1 MERKKFNIIANF
13 DETDSITSEDILV
26 VEGDYKSIEF
36 DFQLS
41 KTDYDS
47 AMFYMV
53 KPDGTHFSSLITNNK
68 VEIDDSS
75 VFNQSGIYLLG
86 IALYG
91 TDSRLTNSQK
101 GKLEVVNGQ
110 LPPDDEVTAEANY
123 PILDQLILQ
132 VTNLLYDNAIY
143 GVRRALSNN
152 SNSAWERIY
161 ASQTLVANATHDGTA
176 VVNDFDKIYPWR
188 DIKSYNYDTTNH
200 EITAWYGDA
209 NFKFDGSNGEVLT
222 RIPAFY
228 WKRYRDATYEYILI
242 TASARED
249 FNYSPAFSV
258 GRYLT
263 SYDGSKAHSYAGC
276 DPEINRSIVSF
287 RTISKALG
295 SDFGQLDYR
304 YFILQLLYLVEYA
317 DYNSQTKLGGGISGM
332 RVSND
337 DKALVAE
344 TGANRIIIAT
354 NGSGAGNFVVGQTIS
369 IGTSG
374 TGNFAV
380 ARARKVT
387 SIEDY
392 SSGGVTGKA
401 INFDGD
407 PVNIAVNNVVWSSGQ
422 LAGGCDTLGMK
433 SGCLANDNK
442 HAIIYRGIENIF
454 GNVFQWVDGINIK
467 DYQAYVCYDPA
478 EYVSDKF
485 TSPYQKL
492 GYIDGDTE
500 GYIKTLG
507 YDGEHPLISLPTEA
521 GGTGAGS
528 NAYVTDYYY
537 KNTGNRVACVGGTM
551 YSGTNDGLWYWTLN
565 NDSGNTYWSRGAR
578 LLRYQ

>member
-13 DETDSITSEDILV
+13 DETDSITSEEILV

-41 KTDYDS
+41 KNDYDS

-110 LPPDDEVTAEANY
+110 LPPDDEVQAEANY

-143 GVRRALSNN
+143 GVRRALNNN

-161 ASQTLVANATHDGTA
+161 ASQTLVANATHDGSA

-188 DIKSYNYDTTNH
+188 DIKSYNYDTVNQ
-200 EITAWYGDA
+200 EITAWYEDA

-228 WKRYRDATYEYILI
+228 WKRYRDDTYEYILI

-263 SYDGSKAHSYAGC
+263 SYDGSKAHSYSGAY
-276 DPEINRSIVSF
+276 PEYSRSIVSF

-295 SDFGQLDYR
+295 SDFGQMDYR

-317 DYNSQTKLGGGISGM
+317 DYNSQTKLGSGISSM
-332 RVSND
+332 RLNAN

-344 TGANRIIIAT
+344 SGTNRIIINST
-354 NGSGAGNFVVGQTIS
+354 SAGNFIVGQQIS
-369 IGTSG
+369 IGTSSAE
-374 TGNFAV
+374 NFGV
-380 ARARKVT
+380 AKNRTITA
-387 SIEDY
+387 IEDY
-392 SSGGVTGKA
+392 DSGGVTGKA
-401 INFDGD
+401 ISFDGD
-407 PVNIAVNNVVWSSGQ
+407 AVDIAVNNVIWSSPQKAGQ
-422 LAGGCDTLGMK
+422 CDSLGMK
-433 SGCLANDNK
+433 SGCLVNDNK

-454 GNVFQWVDGINIK
+454 GNIFQWVDSLNIK
-467 DYQAYVCYDPA
+467 DHEAYICYDPA

-485 TSPYQKL
+485 TAPYQKL
-492 GYIDGDTE
+492 GYVNADSNN
-500 GYIKTLG
+500 YIKALG
-507 YDGEHPLISLPTEA
+507 YDSNHPLISLPTEV
-521 GGTGAGS
+521 GGSSST
-528 NAYVTDYYY
+528 YVPDYYY
-537 KNTGNRVACVGGTM
+537 QNTGNRVARVGG
-551 YSGTNDGLWYWTLN
+551 YLNNGAGDGLWCWYLSYGSS
-565 NDSGNTYWSRGAR
+565 DTYWNVGAR

>member
-152 SNSAWERIY
+152 SNTAWERIY

-188 DIKSYNYDTTNH
+188 DIKSYNYDPVNQ
-200 EITAWYGDA
+200 EIKAWYGDA

-228 WKRYRDATYEYILI
+228 WKRYRDDTYEYILI

-263 SYDGSKAHSYAGC
+263 SYDGSKAHSYSGVY
-276 DPEINRSIVSF
+276 PEYSRSIVSF

-317 DYNSQTKLGGGISGM
+317 DYNSQTKLGNGISSM
-332 RVSND
+332 RLNAN

-344 TGANRIIIAT
+344 NSANRIII
-354 NGSGAGNFVVGQTIS
+354 NSSSAGNFIVGQQIS
-369 IGTSG
+369 IGTSSAE
-374 TGNFAV
+374 NFGV
-380 ARARKVT
+380 AKNRTITA
-387 SIEDY
+387 IEDY
-392 SSGGVTGKA
+392 DSGGVTGKA
-401 INFDGD
+401 ISFDGD
-407 PVNIAVNNVVWSSGQ
+407 AVNIAVNNVIWSSPQKSGQ
-422 LAGGCDTLGMK
+422 CDSLGMK

-454 GNVFQWVDGINIK
+454 GNIYQWVDSINIK
-467 DYQAYVCYDPA
+467 DNQAYICYDPA

-485 TSPYQKL
+485 TSPYQQL
-492 GYIDGDTE
+492 GYVNANSNNW
-500 GYIKTLG
+500 IKTLG
-507 YDGEHPLISLPTEA
+507 YDSNHPLISLPTEV
-521 GGTGAGS
+521 GGTGTGS
-528 NAYVTDYYY
+528 SAYVPDYYY
-537 KNTGNRVACVGGTM
+537 QNTGNRVARVGGAL
-551 YSGTNDGLWYWTLN
+551 YASTNGGLWCWNLN
-565 NDSGNTYWSRGAR
+565 HDSSTTYWSIGAR

>member
-228 WKRYRDATYEYILI
+228 WKRYRDDTYEYILI

-258 GRYLT
+258 GRYAT
-263 SYDGSKAHSYAGC
+263 YYDGSKAHSYSGYA
-276 DPEINRSIVSF
+276 PEINRNITSF

-317 DYNSQTKLGGGISGM
+317 DYNSQTKLGGGISGLST
-332 RVSND
+332 SNNN
-337 DKALVAE
+337 KALVAE
-344 TGANRIIIAT
+344 SSTNRIVLSTSNA
-354 NGSGAGNFVVGQTIS
+354 NAFVVGQQIS
-369 IGTSG
+369 IGASG
-374 TGNFAV
+374 NGNFSV
-380 ARARKVT
+380 ARDRTITA
-387 SIEDY
+387 IEDY

-401 INFDGD
+401 VTFDGD
-407 PVNIAVNNVVWSSGQ
+407 AVNVAVDNVLWSSPQRSGQ
-422 LAGGCDTLGMK
+422 CDTLGMK
-433 SGCLANDNK
+433 SGCLVNDNK

-454 GNVFQWVDGINIK
+454 GNVYQFVDGINIK
-467 DYQAYVCYDPA
+467 DYKAYICYDPA
-478 EYVSDKF
+478 EYVVDKF
-485 TSPYQKL
+485 TSPYQEL
-492 GYIDGDTE
+492 GYTDGDTE
-500 GYIKTLG
+500 GYIKSLG
-507 YDGEHPLISLPTEA
+507 YDGSHPLISLPTEA

-537 KNTGNRVACVGGTM
+537 KNTGNRIALVGGTM
-551 YSGTNDGLWYWTLN
+551 NYGTYDGLWSWACYYASSN
-565 NDSGNTYWSRGAR
+565 AYWSIGAR

>member
-13 DETDSITSEDILV
+13 DETDSITSEEILV

-53 KPDGTHFSSLITNNK
+53 KPDGTHFSSLITDNK

-152 SNSAWERIY
+152 SNSAWERIF

-228 WKRYRDATYEYILI
+228 WKRYRDDTYEYILI
-242 TASARED
+242 TAVARED

-263 SYDGSKAHSYAGC
+263 SYDGSKAHSYSGAY
-276 DPEINRSIVSF
+276 PEYSRSIVSF
-287 RTISKALG
+287 RTISKAVG
-295 SDFGQLDYR
+295 NDFGQMDYR

-317 DYNSQTKLGGGISGM
+317 DYNSQTKLGAGISSM
-332 RVSND
+332 RVNAN

-344 TGANRIIIAT
+344 SSANRIII
-354 NGSGAGNFVVGQTIS
+354 NSSSAGNFIVGQSIS
-369 IGTSG
+369 IGTSSAE
-374 TGNFAV
+374 NFGV
-380 ARARKVT
+380 AKNRIITA
-387 SIEDY
+387 IEDY
-392 SSGGVTGKA
+392 DSGGVTGKA
-401 INFDGD
+401 ISFDGD
-407 PVNIAVNNVVWSSGQ
+407 AVNIAVNNVIWSSPQKSGQ
-422 LAGGCDTLGMK
+422 CDSLGMK
-433 SGCLANDNK
+433 SGCLVNDNK
-442 HAIIYRGIENIF
+442 HAIIYRGIENVF
-454 GNVFQWVDGINIK
+454 GNIFQWVDGINIK
-467 DYQAYVCYDPA
+467 DNQAYICYDPA

-485 TSPYQKL
+485 TSPYQQL
-492 GYIDGDTE
+492 GYVNADSNN
-500 GYIKTLG
+500 YIKALG
-507 YDGEHPLISLPTEA
+507 YDSNHPLISLPTEV
-521 GGTGAGS
+521 GGSSST
-528 NAYVTDYYY
+528 YVPDYYY
-537 KNTGNRVACVGGTM
+537 QNTGNRVARVGGGLN
-551 YSGTNDGLWYWTLN
+551 YGTNGGLWYWDLYS
-565 NDSGNTYWSRGAR
+565 DSSSTNWSYGAR
-578 LLRYQ
+578 LLRHQ